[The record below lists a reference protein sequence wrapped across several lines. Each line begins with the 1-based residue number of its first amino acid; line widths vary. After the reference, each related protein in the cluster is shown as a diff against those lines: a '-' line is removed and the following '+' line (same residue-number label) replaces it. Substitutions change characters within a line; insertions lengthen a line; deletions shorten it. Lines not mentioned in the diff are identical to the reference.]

1 MIVEAMVE
9 DEAVAVEAGV
19 ATVDMAGAVVVI
31 VDITMTATTTTRI
44 ITQIMMAGPIPI
56 VAATATSM
64 KPIRAGERGNLI
76 NPSSLQAE
84 AAQARLLNPRQVA
97 MGIVVDRM

>member
-44 ITQIMMAGPIPI
+44 IT
-56 VAATATSM
+56 
-64 KPIRAGERGNLI
+64 
-76 NPSSLQAE
+76 
-84 AAQARLLNPRQVA
+84 
-97 MGIVVDRM
+97 